1 MLQHFFFPVG
11 VHGDVNARVLIEL
24 NEFLHEGESHS
35 QHFLPFGKVKLFL
48 KKRIVQVKKIDLLA
62 TPLKLLIAQ
71 LRRVQHFVFL
81 EDAALV
87 ADVASVEDIAHVSLK
102 KHHHC
107 SETVIG
113 IEKSDLHLQTS
124 RHLQHNRRLKLQRV
138 LLRKDLTMHVRLGNF
153 CSSIC
158 LVSWEQ

>member
-1 MLQHFFFPVG
+1 MLQHFFFAVG

-35 QHFLPFGKVKLFL
+35 QHFLPFGKVELFL
-48 KKRIVQVKKIDLLA
+48 EKGVVQVKKIDLLG
-62 TPLKLLIAQ
+62 TSFKLLIAQ

-87 ADVASVEDIAHVSLK
+87 ADVASVEDVAHVSLK
-102 KHHHC
+102 KHHNC

-113 IEKSDLHLQTS
+113 VEKSDLHLQAS
-124 RHLQHNRRLKLQRV
+124 RHLQHNRCLQLQRV
-138 LLRKDLTMHVRLGNF
+138 LLRKDLTMQVRLGNF